1 MSDRAGVTP
10 ALSLGGAGI
19 AFHGRTLWEGL
30 DLDLAPGEFLAV
42 LGPNGAGKSTLLKVL
57 LGLQRLTAGD
67 VRVAGRPVHRGSSD
81 VGYIPQQH
89 ALPAETPLRARDL
102 VALGLDG
109 HRFGFRMRPRE
120 QRREVDRLLEQV
132 GATDYAEM
140 PVGLLSGGEQQRLRA
155 AQALASDPAVL
166 LCDEPL
172 HSLDLHHQQAITDL
186 IQRQAAERG
195 AAVVF
200 VTHEINPVIEHV
212 DRVLYI
218 ARGRHRIGPTREV
231 MRSEVLSELYDA
243 PIDVIEHQGRLVV
256 MSHHLEGHHCAP
268 GHGADATVEHAA
280 GGAGF
285 APEDPRVGVGPHVH
299 DDDHETHRHAA
310 SHAAS
315 RDGAADVSRDRSTG
329 AAR

>member
-1 MSDRAGVTP
+1 MDVADPGASP
-10 ALSLGGAGI
+10 AVLSLDGAGI
-19 AFHGRTLWEGL
+19 AFHGRRLWEGV
-30 DLDLAPGEFLAV
+30 DLDLSAGEFLAV

-57 LGLQRLTAGD
+57 LGLQRLSWGE
-67 VRVAGRPVHRGSSD
+67 VRVAGRPVRRGSST

-89 ALPAETPLRARDL
+89 AMPAETPLRARDL

-109 HRFGFRMRPRE
+109 HRYGFRLRPRA

-132 GATDYAEM
+132 GATEYAEM

-186 IQRQAAERG
+186 IQRQATERG
-195 AAVVF
+195 SAVVF

-212 DRVLYI
+212 DRVLYL
-218 ARGRHRIGPTREV
+218 ARGQHRIGPTREV
-231 MRSEVLSELYDA
+231 MRSEVLSELYGA
-243 PIDVIEHQGRLVV
+243 PIDVIEHRGRLVV

-268 GHGADATVEHAA
+268 GHGGTGDAAHGPEAQA
-280 GGAGF
+280 R
-285 APEDPRVGVGPHVH
+285 APEDPRAGVGPHVH
-299 DDDHETHRHAA
+299 DDDHEPHGHASSRHVGREQAPEG
-310 SHAAS
+310 
-315 RDGAADVSRDRSTG
+315 RRMGAPR
-329 AAR
+329 